1 MAPFFVELNLLF
13 PLLPLAAGPERRAR
27 LCAMRQMSRSPRE
40 KDDSSWLSRKEFEVL
55 VARAL
60 DTLPRKY
67 QQLLK
72 NIAVV
77 VEEEPSAEVLEELEL
92 DSQDDLLGLYTGTA
106 VGKESFFDT
115 GMQLPARVVI
125 YRGPILRLCETREK
139 VVEEVRDTVVH
150 EIGHHFGL
158 EDEEMP
164 Y

>member
-1 MAPFFVELNLLF
+1 MS
-13 PLLPLAAGPERRAR
+13 GERSDA
-27 LCAMRQMSRSPRE
+27 SP
-40 KDDSSWLSRKEFEVL
+40 WLSRKEFEGL

-67 QQLLK
+67 QQLLR

-77 VEEEPSAEVLEELEL
+77 VEEEPSDEVLAELEL
-92 DSQDDLLGLYTGTA
+92 DSPDDLLGLYTGTA
-106 VGKESFFDT
+106 IGKESFFDT
-115 GMQLPARVVI
+115 GMQLPARVAV
-125 YRGPILRLCETREK
+125 YRGPILRLCGTREE